1 MAIDYIIDYDCAPK
15 QALTSDG
22 IIERLKGE
30 SRAQRIIALFRQN
43 GDDRPP
49 SEMGFEFTRSTPEGQ
64 EETQVVIVQHLLDAA
79 AELKPHESACAGC
92 PANRAGKPFGCVGSI
107 EYPVSGAAEAWLLDR
122 MPVPD
127 DALVWLLL
135 KQGVEEFKY
144 DGASIEPLRAASDV
158 YFEDNRPARRILGEF
173 ELNANQ
179 VFEMMFSVGAINPNH
194 AAILLLFTGAV
205 PRELEADDFRN
216 LRPAPADADVRF
228 PLLIQDSDSD
238 DSSVRQ
244 FKAFLQ
250 SLYIAWRL
258 DVAVRVDA

>member
-30 SRAQRIIALFRQN
+30 ARAQRIIALFRQN

-49 SEMGFEFTRSTPEGQ
+49 SEMGFEFTRSTPE
-64 EETQVVIVQHLLDAA
+64 EEEIQVVIVQHLLDAA
-79 AELKPHESACAGC
+79 AELKPHEAACVGC
-92 PANRAGKPFGCVGSI
+92 PANRTGKPFGCVGSI
-107 EYPVSGAAEAWLLDR
+107 NYPVSGTAEAWLLDR

-144 DGASIEPLRAASDV
+144 DGASIEPLRTATGA
-158 YFEDNRPARRILGEF
+158 YFEDNLPARRFLGEF

-179 VFEMMFSVGAINPNH
+179 VFEMMFSVGAISPNH
-194 AAILLLFTGAV
+194 AAILLLFTGAI
-205 PRELEADDFRN
+205 PRELEADDFRT
-216 LRPAPADADVRF
+216 LRPAPADAARRF
-228 PLLIQDSDSD
+228 PLLLKESDTD
-238 DSSVRQ
+238 DPSVRQ
-244 FKAFLQ
+244 FKAFLTA
-250 SLYIAWRL
+250 LYIAWRL

>member
-15 QALTSDG
+15 QALTSEG

-30 SRAQRIIALFRQN
+30 WRAQRIIALFRQN

-49 SEMGFEFTRSTPEGQ
+49 SEMGFEFTRSTPDGQ
-64 EETQVVIVQHLLDAA
+64 EETQIVIVQNLLDAA
-79 AELKPHESACAGC
+79 AELKPFESACAGC
-92 PANRAGKPFGCVGSI
+92 PANRTGKPFGCVGSI
-107 EYPVSGAAEAWLLDR
+107 DYPVSGAAEAWLLDR

-158 YFEDNRPARRILGEF
+158 YFEDSQPARRFLGEF

-205 PRELEADDFRN
+205 PRELEAEDFRK
-216 LRPAPADADVRF
+216 LRPAPADADRRF
-228 PLLIQDSDSD
+228 PLLLTDSDSD
-238 DSSVRQ
+238 DESIRQ
-244 FKAFLQ
+244 FKAFLK